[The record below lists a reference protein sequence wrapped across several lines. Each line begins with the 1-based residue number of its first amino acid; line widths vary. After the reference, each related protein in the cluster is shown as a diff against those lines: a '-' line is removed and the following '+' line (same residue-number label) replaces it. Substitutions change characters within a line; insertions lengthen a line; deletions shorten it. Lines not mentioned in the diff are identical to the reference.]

1 MENQTAKA
9 SKSILTYG
17 IIFGVIA
24 VLLGVVM
31 YVTNSYLDPH
41 WSFTLIGF
49 LIFIVIIPLGIKAFK
64 KENGG
69 FLSVG
74 EAIKVGVGIA
84 LIAGIITAVWSLLL
98 SNVLV
103 PDYYEQMAD
112 MQRAKM
118 IEYAPNLTESQLDS
132 AMETNSMFSSP
143 WITVALTL
151 VMYMFIGL
159 LVALVAGLVMKEK
172 RPYDV

>member
-1 MENQTAKA
+1 METQTAKA

-17 IIFGVIA
+17 VIFGIIS

-41 WSFTLIGF
+41 WSFAIIGF
-49 LIFIVIIPLGIKAFK
+49 FIFIIIIPMGIKAFK

-84 LIAGIITAVWSLLL
+84 LIAGIITALWSLLL

-112 MQRAKM
+112 VQRAKM
-118 IEYAPNLTESQLDS
+118 LEYAPNMSESQLDA

-151 VMYMFIGL
+151 VMNMFFGL

-172 RPYDV
+172 RPYEV